1 MIRRPPRSTRTDTL
15 FPYTTLF
22 RSLDI
27 YYQGANVLRTEE
39 DFRDLALAYFDR
51 AAADNVVHAEI
62 FFDPQTHTMRGVPF
76 AVVADGLLAAMR
88 EAEASNGL
96 TSRLILCFLRHLD
109 EADAF
114 RSEEHTSELQS

>member
-22 RSLDI
+22 RS
-27 YYQGANVLRTEE
+27 
-39 DFRDLALAYFDR
+39 
-51 AAADNVVHAEI
+51 
-62 FFDPQTHTMRGVPF
+62 PF

-88 EAEASNGL
+88 EAEARHGL

-114 RSEEHTSELQS
+114 ETFRAAEPYFDRIIGVGLDSSEIGHPPGKFARVFTAAGDAGLLRVAHAGEEGPPEIGRAHV